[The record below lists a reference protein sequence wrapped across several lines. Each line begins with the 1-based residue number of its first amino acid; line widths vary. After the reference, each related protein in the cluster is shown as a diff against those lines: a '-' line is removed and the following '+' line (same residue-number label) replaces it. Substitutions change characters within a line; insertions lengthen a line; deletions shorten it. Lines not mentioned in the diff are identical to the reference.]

1 MSGQTVSGTLV
12 ELDSTSSTQHD
23 AKRLARLG
31 CDHGTGV
38 VARRQTEARGRLG
51 RRWASDHDGLWLSVV
66 LRCHLP
72 MVRAPRLSIAA
83 CAAVLGRLQD
93 GGVDAWAKW
102 PNDLLVPSAPSQT
115 PSPILGPFR
124 KAGGLLVEAIDV
136 ETTLDGPVLRCC
148 VVGVGLN
155 LWQPPGG
162 FGDLSEHAGALADA
176 GWGAAHGDDSA
187 RLMLARDLVDAVAS
201 IVNDTDDRFIGVLD
215 TLRRR
220 SATLSRRVTVDGR
233 CGVADD
239 FDDDGALIIV
249 DDQGAR
255 HVITVG
261 DVSLT

>member
-1 MSGQTVSGTLV
+1 MSGQTVIRTLV
-12 ELDSTSSTQHD
+12 ELDSTNSTQHD

-72 MVRAPRLSIAA
+72 MVRTPRLSIAA
-83 CAAVLGRLQD
+83 CAAVLGRLRD

-102 PNDLLVPSAPSQT
+102 PNDLLVPSTPSQT

-136 ETTLDGPVLRCC
+136 EATLDGPVLRCC

-162 FGDLSEHAGALADA
+162 FGDLREHAGALADA
-176 GWGAAHGDDSA
+176 GWGPAHGDDRA
-187 RLMLARDLVDAVAS
+187 RLILARDLVDAVAS
-201 IVNDTDDRFIGVLD
+201 TVNDTTDRFNGVLD
-215 TLRRR
+215 DLRRR

-261 DVSLT
+261 DVSLA